1 MKAYIFIGAGI
12 LLLFYVFY
20 YRSHPLISK
29 VRIRNHRIPVD
40 VAVSVYEQA
49 RGLGG
54 RAELK
59 ENTGMLFLYD
69 HKEQYNFWMLGM
81 KFPLDF
87 VWIDGKKVVD
97 ITRNVP
103 PPKGMEKPTIV
114 KPSVPVDK
122 ILEINAGDIDKF
134 GIKVGDT
141 VDFLDR

>member
-1 MKAYIFIGAGI
+1 
-12 LLLFYVFY
+12 
-20 YRSHPLISK
+20 
-29 VRIRNHRIPVD
+29 
-40 VAVSVYEQA
+40 
-49 RGLGG
+49 
-54 RAELK
+54 
-59 ENTGMLFLYD
+59 
-69 HKEQYNFWMLGM
+69 MLGM

-97 ITRNVP
+97 VTRNVP